1 MTFLQYHK
9 TVIRSSGVE
18 GSSDYIRILWHYGY
32 TLEQAIHNLKTLTT
46 PLAKAKGILSTR
58 LD

>member
-18 GSSDYIRILWHYGY
+18 AYSDYIRILWHYGY
-32 TLEQAIHNLKTLTT
+32 TLEQAIHNLKTM
-46 PLAKAKGILSTR
+46 K
-58 LD
+58 D

>member
-1 MTFLQYHK
+1 ML
-9 TVIRSSGVE
+9 
-18 GSSDYIRILWHYGY
+18 DYKKLDKEIDVVLKSFTKEDLSLWLKLKLDREN
-32 TLEQAIHNLKTLTT
+32 LEKDLTT

>member
-1 MTFLQYHK
+1 MEK
-9 TVIRSSGVE
+9 KIVKV
-18 GSSDYIRILWHYGY
+18 LWGDDHYED
-32 TLEQAIHNLKTLTT
+32 TLEETIHYLTT